1 MRFILALL
9 LATLAAAPA
18 LAAPVCAQRDEAA
31 PALSR
36 LQDAMAEGRFIAYQ
50 PTELKVWEGNPVQAS
65 EVSIRRDLETL
76 RPWFDSLVT
85 YGAHSGAERIPAI
98 AKDLGYRAVVMGVWN
113 PKDDVEVA
121 NALAA
126 WKQHPDI
133 VVGVSLGN
141 EMILGKRAD
150 WNGMAGIV
158 ADFRKRAP
166 GLPLTVTEPFA
177 EFLDG
182 PDAAPLLAELDFL
195 AVNVHPAFEK
205 WFAEA
210 PPFNWADFV
219 KQVTARLAAESFCG
233 PILVKE
239 TGVPTGP
246 AEEGYDEEKQAAFYG
261 ELAKAM
267 PPSHNLAFAWFAAFD
282 APWRVHDES
291 PVAGVH
297 PEEAHWG
304 IFREDRSPKPVM
316 EIVPRLSSSPA
327 R

>member
-1 MRFILALL
+1 MRIL
-9 LATLAAAPA
+9 LATLFILAGIATSH
-18 LAAPVCAQRDEAA
+18 AAPVCATRDETS
-31 PALSR
+31 PALTR
-36 LQDAMAEGRFIAYQ
+36 LQDAMADGRFIAYQ
-50 PTELKVWEGNPVQAS
+50 PTDLKIWDGNPVQAS
-65 EVSIRRDLETL
+65 EVSIREDLKTL

-98 AKDLGYRAVVMGVWN
+98 AKELGYRAVVMGIWD
-113 PKDDVEVA
+113 PEDDVEVA

-150 WNGMAGIV
+150 WDELTGIV

-177 EFLDG
+177 QFLDG
-182 PDAAPLLAELDFL
+182 PDAAPLLAELDFM

-205 WFAEA
+205 WFAKA

-246 AEEGYDEEKQAAFYG
+246 SEEGYDEEKQAAFYV
-261 ELAKAM
+261 ELMKAM
-267 PPSHNLAFAWFAAFD
+267 PPSRDLAFAYFAAFD

-304 IFREDRSPKPVM
+304 LFREDRTPKPVM
-316 EIVPRLSSSPA
+316 ETVPRLSSAPA